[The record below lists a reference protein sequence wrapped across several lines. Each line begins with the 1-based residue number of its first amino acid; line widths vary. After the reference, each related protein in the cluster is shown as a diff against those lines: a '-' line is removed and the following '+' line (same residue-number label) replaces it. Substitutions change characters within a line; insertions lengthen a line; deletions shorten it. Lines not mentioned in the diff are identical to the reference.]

1 MRSASYLFA
10 EISFAEF
17 SRQLLNQAISRIRL
31 EKQDYLLNVNE
42 SEYLT
47 HLESEYSLQPITFHV
62 NQISMDAEEQM
73 VPAERFPAYQFA
85 VSRGSAY
92 KRQVFTFHLPFS
104 GTSDLL
110 RCQPS
115 QSAILPCR
123 VQVASDEIKFQVI
136 DMFESADRVRQE
148 KEQILKSLETSRACL
163 ASEVSRHNA
172 GLLLPLRSEVEKRK
186 GEILKQRQIADSI
199 GVPIRKKSDLAPT
212 FSVPVSSRRKVVP
225 KPSASTEPFVQEPV
239 LDSSVYLEILQV
251 IEDSG
256 RVIERHPSLYQEKDE
271 EGLRDYFI
279 FQLEPRF
286 EGSTT
291 GETFNKSG
299 KTDIL
304 MRHQGRNLFV
314 AECKFWRGIKSYF
327 EALDQLLGYLTWRDS
342 KTALICFVDN
352 KEISPVLENISV
364 HTSEHAN
371 FVRLKKRPQEGR
383 FEYEFH
389 LPGDHGR
396 PVHVAIL
403 CFHVPC

>member
-1 MRSASYLFA
+1 
-10 EISFAEF
+10 
-17 SRQLLNQAISRIRL
+17 
-31 EKQDYLLNVNE
+31 
-42 SEYLT
+42 
-47 HLESEYSLQPITFHV
+47 
-62 NQISMDAEEQM
+62 MDAEEKM

-85 VSRGSAY
+85 VSRGGAY

-104 GTSDLL
+104 GTAELL

-123 VQVASDEIKFQVI
+123 VHAASDEITFQVI
-136 DMFESADRVRQE
+136 DIFESADRVKQE
-148 KEQILKSLETSRACL
+148 KEQVLKSLETSAACL
-163 ASEVSRHNA
+163 ANEVSRHNA
-172 GLLLPLRSEVEKRK
+172 GLLLPLRSEFEKRK
-186 GEILKQRQIADSI
+186 GEILKQRKIAESI
-199 GVPIRKKSDLAPT
+199 GVRVRRTANLAPT
-212 FSVPVSSRRKVVP
+212 FSVPVTSRKKVIL
-225 KPSASTEPFVQEPV
+225 KPSASTEPFVQEPA
-239 LDSSVYLEILQV
+239 LDSSVYMEILQV

-256 RVIERHPSLYQEKDE
+256 RAIERHPSLYQGKDE

-304 MRHQGRNLFV
+304 MRYQGKNLFV

-352 KEISPVLENISV
+352 KEISPVLEAISL

-371 FVRLKKRPQEGR
+371 FVRLRQRPQEGR

-396 PVHVAIL
+396 PVHVAVL
-403 CFHVPC
+403 CFHVPR